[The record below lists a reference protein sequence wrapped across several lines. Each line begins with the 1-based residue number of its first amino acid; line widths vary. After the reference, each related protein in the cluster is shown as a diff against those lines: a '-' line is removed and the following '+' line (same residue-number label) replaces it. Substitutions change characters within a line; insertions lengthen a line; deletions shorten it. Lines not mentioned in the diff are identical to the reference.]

1 MGFESAED
9 RSRPAAKLTEEKGR
23 NMTDDS
29 RKLVEVD
36 SRRRIHLG
44 DMGKHHRYLAHTEPD
59 GTIILTPAV
68 VVPASTIEEK
78 K

>member
-1 MGFESAED
+1 MNQQ
-9 RSRPAAKLTEEKGR
+9 SRLI
-23 NMTDDS
+23 
-29 RKLVEVD
+29 EVD

-68 VVPASTIEEK
+68 VVPVSELKNNE
-78 K
+78 

>member
-1 MGFESAED
+1 MNQQ
-9 RSRPAAKLTEEKGR
+9 SRLI
-23 NMTDDS
+23 
-29 RKLVEVD
+29 EVD

-68 VVPASTIEEK
+68 VVPVSELEK